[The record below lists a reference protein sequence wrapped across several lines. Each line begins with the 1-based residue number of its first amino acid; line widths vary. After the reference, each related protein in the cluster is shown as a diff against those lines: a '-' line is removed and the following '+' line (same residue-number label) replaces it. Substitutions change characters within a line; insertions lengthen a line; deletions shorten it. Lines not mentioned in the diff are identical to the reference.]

1 MVSPI
6 YIVNSSYFTKPE
18 FSFTVFPVQASLLEV
33 VPLLNLTVR
42 DLSHS
47 IANKT
52 QSLSRA
58 PQHTKVV
65 RRTVGVMAVMIC

>member
-47 IANKT
+47 MANKT
-52 QSLSRA
+52 
-58 PQHTKVV
+58 
-65 RRTVGVMAVMIC
+65 